1 MSHVPENRKFPRLM
15 VNCEVCL
22 KSLDGGGRRNAV
34 AKNISGNGL
43 MFIVATEQPG
53 IGEVLELVVS
63 PGALSI
69 PELSAVIEVIRVEN
83 GRRWDFG
90 DSEPPGPCYA
100 VGARIRSMK

>member
-1 MSHVPENRKFPRLM
+1 MRMPENRKFPRLM

-22 KSLDGGGRRNAV
+22 KSLDGGGIRSAI

-43 MFIVATEQPG
+43 MLIVAEEHPS
-53 IGEVLELVVS
+53 IGEVMELVVS

-83 GRRWDFG
+83 GRRWEFG
-90 DSEPPGPCYA
+90 DSEPAGPCYA